1 MANEATRQLAQVP
14 RQLSLHDRMLPS
26 RDLAPMP
33 RKRAP
38 EELLMIAVL
47 NDALECLEKHRF
59 ATERQRCRLF
69 HQARQWF
76 LAGDTQW
83 PYSFERICASLDL
96 DANRLRRRIAIRAAA
111 QRTTRSMHFLDAI
124 DAGR

>member
-14 RQLSLHDRMLPS
+14 RQLSHHDRMLPS
-26 RDLAPMP
+26 LDLGPMP

-59 ATERQRCRLF
+59 ATEQQRCRF
-69 HQARQWF
+69 FRQARQWF
-76 LAGDTQW
+76 VAVDTEW
-83 PYSFERICASLDL
+83 PYSFERICGALDL
-96 DANRLRRRIAIRAAA
+96 DANRLRQRIAIRAAA
-111 QRTTRSMHFLDAI
+111 QRTSRSMHFLDAI
-124 DAGR
+124 DAGS

>member
-1 MANEATRQLAQVP
+1 MANEATRQVALVP
-14 RQLSLHDRMLPS
+14 RQLSLQDRILPS
-26 RDLAPMP
+26 RDLGPMA

-59 ATERQRCRLF
+59 AIEHQRCRLF
-69 HQARQWF
+69 RQARRWF

-83 PYSFERICASLDL
+83 PYSFERICGALDL
-96 DANRLRRRIAIRAAA
+96 DANRMRRRIAMRAAA
-111 QRTTRSMHFLDAI
+111 QRTSRSMHFLNAD
-124 DAGR
+124 

>member
-1 MANEATRQLAQVP
+1 
-14 RQLSLHDRMLPS
+14 
-26 RDLAPMP
+26 MP

-59 ATERQRCRLF
+59 ATEIQPCRLF
-69 HQARQWF
+69 RQARRWF
-76 LAGDTQW
+76 LTSDTQW
-83 PYSFERICASLDL
+83 PYSFERICGALDL

-111 QRTTRSMHFLDAI
+111 QRTSRSMYLLDAERR
-124 DAGR
+124 A